1 MRAIVKHAFYA
12 CQRQAAR
19 LRLRWNSLD
28 QHSRTRLAIFS
39 LHTIAGAASD
49 MAVSEARLR
58 AQLAGLLEA
67 GYRCL
72 DLPEALRALA
82 GSDPLPQPAFCLTF
96 DDGYRS
102 VYDPGLKI
110 LEDLDLTATLFIT
123 VNFLDGLV
131 RPPWHSRDAA
141 LLREYA
147 VHAAHF
153 QPLDWPQLQEMIA
166 GKRVRVGSHSL
177 NHFMTGHLGEDDLRA
192 EICQSKDILENRLG
206 IEVPFFAY
214 PYGVRPYGAYSLRSE
229 AILRQAGYQCSCT
242 SRISRAAVGAGAWLL
257 PRISLVGSDTAL
269 DARAKAAGAYDWVA
283 LAQNSFHGFFPNPH
297 RPQ

>member
-1 MRAIVKHAFYA
+1 MRAIVKHAFYS
-12 CQRQAAR
+12 CQRHAAR
-19 LRLRWNSLD
+19 LRLRWSPLD
-28 QHSRTRLAIFS
+28 ERSRTRFVIFS
-39 LHTIAGAASD
+39 LHTIADAASD

-58 AQLAGLLEA
+58 AQLGGLLDA

-72 DLPEALRALA
+72 DLPEALRAL
-82 GSDPLPQPAFCLTF
+82 GSSDPLPQPAFCLTF

-123 VNFLDGLV
+123 VNFLDGLI

-141 LLREYA
+141 LLREYSF
-147 VHAAHF
+147 HAAHF
-153 QPLDWPQLQEMIA
+153 QPLDWPQLREMIA

-177 NHFMTGHLGEDDLRA
+177 NHFMAGHLREGDLRA
-192 EICQSKDILENRLG
+192 EICQSKDILESRLG
-206 IEVPFFAY
+206 VEVPFFAY
-214 PYGVRPYGAYSLRSE
+214 PYGVRPYGAFSSRSE

-242 SRISRAAVGAGAWLL
+242 SRISRAAVGTGSWLL
-257 PRISLVGSDTAL
+257 PRISLVHSDTAL
-269 DARAKAAGAYDWVA
+269 DARAKAAGTYDWVT

-297 RPQ
+297 SPK

>member
-1 MRAIVKHAFYA
+1 MRAIVKNAFYA

-19 LRLRWNSLD
+19 LRLRWGSLD
-28 QHSRTRLAIFS
+28 RHSRTRFAIFS

-49 MAVSEARLR
+49 MAVSEASLR

-82 GSDPLPQPAFCLTF
+82 SSDPLPQPAFCLTF

-110 LEDLDLTATLFIT
+110 LEDLNLTATLFIT

-141 LLREYA
+141 LLREYSVYSA
-147 VHAAHF
+147 DF
-153 QPLDWPQLQEMIA
+153 QPLDWSQLREMIA
-166 GKRVRVGSHSL
+166 GKRVRVGSHTL
-177 NHFMTGHLGEDDLRA
+177 NHFMTGHLQKDDLRT
-192 EICQSKDILENRLG
+192 EIRQSKEILENRLG
-206 IEVPFFAY
+206 VEVPFFAY

-229 AILRQAGYQCSCT
+229 AILHQAGYQCSCT
-242 SRISRAAVGAGAWLL
+242 SRISRAAVGTGAWLL

-269 DARAKAAGAYDWVA
+269 DARAKASGAYDWVA

>member
-1 MRAIVKHAFYA
+1 MRAIVKNAFYS

-19 LRLRWNSLD
+19 LRLRWSSLD
-28 QHSRTRLAIFS
+28 ENSRTRFAIFS
-39 LHTIAGAASD
+39 LHAIAGAASD
-49 MAVSEARLR
+49 MAVSEASLR
-58 AQLAGLLEA
+58 AQLSGLLEA

-82 GSDPLPQPAFCLTF
+82 GGDPLSQPAFCLTF

-102 VYDPGLKI
+102 VYDPGLQI
-110 LEDLDLTATLFIT
+110 LEDLNLTATLFIT

-131 RPPWHSRDAA
+131 RPPWHSTDAV
-141 LLREYA
+141 LLREYS
-147 VHAAHF
+147 VYAADF
-153 QPLDWPQLQEMIA
+153 QPLDWPQLREMVS
-166 GKRVRVGSHSL
+166 GKRVRVGSHTL
-177 NHFMTGHLGEDDLRA
+177 NHFMTGHLGEDDLRI
-192 EICQSKDILENRLG
+192 EINQSKDLLEHRLG
-206 IEVPFFAY
+206 VEVPFFAY

-229 AILRQAGYQCSCT
+229 AILREAGYQCSCT